1 MTGEITL
8 KGKVL
13 AIGGLKEKSIGAHR
27 NGIRTI
33 IIPYENLKDLD
44 EIPEDIRNDIN
55 YITVK
60 NYKDVIKILKKEKV
74 R

>member
-1 MTGEITL
+1 M
-8 KGKVL
+8 V
-13 AIGGLKEKSIGAHR
+13 
-27 NGIRTI
+27 TI
-33 IIPYENLKDLD
+33 IIPYDNLKDLD

-60 NYKDVIKILKKEKV
+60 NYKDVIKFLKKEKV